1 MGVLLGNAE
10 DLEAQSW
17 IAALREELIKLG
29 WTEGCNIEID
39 IRSVAADVASM
50 KRFAK
55 ELVTL
60 QPDLILTESTP
71 AAAAMLEQ
79 TPLARKA
86 D

>member
-1 MGVLLGNAE
+1 MWPLATRARQPNQMPRMGVLLGNAQ

-29 WTEGCNIEID
+29 WIEGRNIEID

-55 ELVTL
+55 ELVRSSPT
-60 QPDLILTESTP
+60 
-71 AAAAMLEQ
+71 
-79 TPLARKA
+79 
-86 D
+86 